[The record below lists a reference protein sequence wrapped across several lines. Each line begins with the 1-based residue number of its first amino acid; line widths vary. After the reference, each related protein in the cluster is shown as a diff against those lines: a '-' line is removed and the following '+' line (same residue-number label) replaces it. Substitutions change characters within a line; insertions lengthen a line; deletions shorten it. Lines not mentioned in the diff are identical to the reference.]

1 MKEFKEFVMRG
12 NVLDLAVGVII
23 GGAFNSIV
31 TSLCNDVIMPSVAWI
46 VATASGMDLVNP
58 ETNQIDFSKALQSLN
73 VGPINFGNF
82 IGAII
87 SFLILALIIFLFVK
101 GINKLM
107 SVGKKPVE
115 EAAPTTKKCPF
126 CKSEIDIEA
135 TRCPNCTSM
144 LEAAE
149 EALKKYSSRAEKRT
163 SPEGLPQSLKS
174 SAVNFGSVGMDCG
187 SRFSGS

>member
-1 MKEFKEFVMRG
+1 MGKLVKEFKEFVMRG

-23 GGAFNSIV
+23 GGAFNGIV
-31 TSLCNDVIMPSVAWI
+31 TSLCNDVIMPGVAWI

-87 SFLILALIIFLFVK
+87 SFLILALIIFLFIK

-107 SVGKKPVE
+107 TIKKKPEVE
-115 EAAPTTKKCPF
+115 EEPTTKKCPF
-126 CKSEIDIEA
+126 CMSEIDIKA
-135 TRCPNCTSM
+135 TRCAHCTAV
-144 LEAAE
+144 LELAE
-149 EALKKYSSRAEKRT
+149 EALKE
-163 SPEGLPQSLKS
+163 
-174 SAVNFGSVGMDCG
+174 D
-187 SRFSGS
+187 